1 VQAGDSIG
9 TGSWSNGYAAIDHL
23 GLGAGVILHNV
34 SVSGRTMLTGFG
46 QRASELFVFC
56 ATGITCVLLIE
67 QGTND
72 LSAGTTAAAL
82 YNERAAPFVAAAKA
96 AGFYVVLNS
105 VLPRDDAG
113 WSADKERERQAY
125 NALVCANAAGADAV
139 NDIASDAQIGDTAIP
154 GPLFYADRLHL
165 NARGQQRLAA
175 ITAAVIRDVVRRSP
189 RPPAPQ
195 G

>member
-1 VQAGDSIG
+1 MQAGDSIG
-9 TGSWSNGYAAIDHL
+9 TGSWSDGYAAIDHL
-23 GLGAGVILHNV
+23 ELGAGVALHNV

-56 ATGITCVLLIE
+56 ATDLTCVLLIE

-72 LSAGTTAAAL
+72 LSAGTTAATL
-82 YNERAAPFVAAAKA
+82 YNERAIPFVATAKA

-113 WSADKERERQAY
+113 WNADKERERQAY
-125 NALVCANAAGADAV
+125 NAMVRANAAGADAI
-139 NDIASDAQIGDTAIP
+139 NDVASDAQIGDAAIP
-154 GPLFYADRLHL
+154 GASFFADRLHL

-189 RPPAPQ
+189 RLPAPRS
-195 G
+195 